1 MTPSI
6 QIVPTLGSKV
16 YKWYLLRAIWSPR
29 DNEGSISGPFIH
41 QSQDPFAGLAQSKTA
56 SWGFSAA
63 SCTLGFRGF

>member
-41 QSQDPFAGLAQSKTA
+41 QSQDPFAGARSVENCK
-56 SWGFSAA
+56 
-63 SCTLGFRGF
+63 LGVLSRILYFRV